1 MFQSLAVNSKDSSPF
16 QASFCVDL
24 HVHSCHS
31 TCPSQWILQKIGCG
45 ESYTPPRKIYDIARA
60 RGMNYVTITDHD
72 TISGA
77 LEIAHLP
84 QVFISEEISAFFPDD
99 KCEVHVLAW
108 NITEA
113 QHREISRLRHNIFE
127 LVPYLMG
134 QGIAHACAHPL
145 CAANNR
151 LTIEHVEQLILLF
164 SVFELNGA
172 RNNVQN
178 EALRKIVSA
187 LSPESTARM
196 EEKHGFS
203 AIVSKP
209 WLKSFVA
216 GSDDHSSCNIARS
229 STGIEVP
236 RAGVGRSGYA
246 PTAALMRSVMEGK
259 TSPRVIPATPLGF
272 AHNLYAIGFQFYKN
286 STGLAQDINNS
297 TVLRFAENMLTG
309 QPDTR
314 SRSIRTRVMSL
325 GGFLLQCG
333 RWVARSEK
341 SMQENMLEAAGR
353 AIAGTPSLS
362 AAAESVNE
370 ILPQQRMPQ
379 REALLASFVAEVT
392 ENVQLSCANSVLAD
406 VLKGN
411 FFNVFKLVG
420 AMGSLYAMLAPYGIG
435 YSLFA
440 QDKMFARQCLRRMTP
455 RGKGN
460 DIRSENAAIA
470 HFTDTYSEVNGVAK
484 TLQSMLPLAREQG
497 KKMDILTCVRA
508 ENSEPCAEPCTEFCA
523 ESGAQSGSGQV
534 NFSPIGSFSIPEY
547 PELSLNYPP
556 ALKIVQHCY
565 ERGYTLLHS
574 ATPGPMG
581 LAALLTAKMLKLPIH
596 ATYHTAFPQYILELT
611 GDPSLE
617 EATWRYVYW
626 YYNQMDVVFAPS
638 AATMKELI
646 AHGLPEE
653 KIRLYPRGVDA
664 KRYTPAWQK
673 QQQAQADG
681 VRFLYVGRLSREKS
695 VHRLVDAF
703 RLVLEHMPTAQLNIV
718 GDGPQAEELQHQAA
732 DLPVTFTGY
741 LSGAALVRAYEQA
754 DIFVF
759 PSTTDTYGK
768 VVLEAQAAGLA
779 VVVSGQ
785 GGPREN
791 VVPGKSGLVVRQETA
806 EAYASAMLALASDP
820 HMLLGM
826 KREARCYAESRSS
839 EKAFA
844 AQWKLI
850 ETLTPQACW

>member
-1 MFQSLAVNSKDSSPF
+1 MFPSPDGKQRKSSPF
-16 QASFCVDL
+16 NAAFCVDL
-24 HVHSCHS
+24 HVHSRHS

-60 RGMNYVTITDHD
+60 RGMDYVTITDHD
-72 TISGA
+72 TIAGA

-84 QVFISEEISAFFPDD
+84 QTFISEEISAYFPED
-99 KCEVHVLAW
+99 KCEIHVLAW
-108 NITEA
+108 DITEA
-113 QHREISRLRHNIFE
+113 QHREITRLRGNIFE

-134 QGIAHACAHPL
+134 QGIAHSCAHPL

-151 LTIEHVEQLILLF
+151 LTLGHVEQLMLLF

-178 EALRKIVSA
+178 EALRQIVEG
-187 LSPESTARM
+187 LTPESTARM
-196 EEKHGFS
+196 AEKHHVS
-203 AIVSKP
+203 ALVAQP
-209 WLKSFVA
+209 WRKSFVA

-229 STGIEVP
+229 STVIEVSSAELGCSGHAP
-236 RAGVGRSGYA
+236 ASALLRA
-246 PTAALMRSVMEGK
+246 VMAGG
-259 TSPRVIPATPLGF
+259 TTPRVIPATPLGF
-272 AHNLYAIGFQFYKN
+272 AHNLYAIGYQFYKN

-309 QPDTR
+309 KPDTR
-314 SRSIRTRVMSL
+314 TRTIKTRVMSI
-325 GGFLLQCG
+325 GGFLLNCG
-333 RWVARSEK
+333 RWVSRSEK
-341 SMQENMLEAAGR
+341 SMQESILEAAGR
-353 AIAGTPSLS
+353 AIAQSPELAV
-362 AAAESVNE
+362 AADSVNV
-370 ILPQQRMPQ
+370 IVPQERMPR
-379 REALLASFVAEVT
+379 REALLGRFVGDVA
-392 ENVQLSCANSVLAD
+392 ENVQLACANSVLSD

-440 QDKMFARQCLRRMTP
+440 QDKMFTRECLRRFFP
-455 RGKGN
+455 R
-460 DIRSENAAIA
+460 DARSDTAADRAAIA
-470 HFTDTYSEVNGVAK
+470 HFTDTYLEVNGVAK

-497 KKMDILTCVRA
+497 KKMDILTCVRP
-508 ENSEPCAEPCTEFCA
+508 ENVKNSHSDGLGPI
-523 ESGAQSGSGQV
+523 
-534 NFSPIGSFSIPEY
+534 NFNPTGSFSIPEY
-547 PELSLNYPP
+547 PELTLHYPP

-565 ERGYTLLHS
+565 ESGYTLLHS

-664 KRYTPAWQK
+664 SRYTPACRNSSRES
-673 QQQAQADG
+673 AQG
-681 VRFLYVGRLSREKS
+681 TRFLYVGRLSREKS
-695 VHRLVDAF
+695 VNRLVDAF
-703 RLVLEHMPTAQLNIV
+703 RLVMEHIPGAQLTIV
-718 GDGPQAEELQHQAA
+718 GDGPQAGELQAQAA
-732 DLPVTFTGY
+732 DMPVTFTGY
-741 LSGAALVRAYEQA
+741 LSGAALVQAYEEA

-791 VVPGKSGLVVRQETA
+791 VVPDKSGIVVRQETA
-806 EAYASAMLALASDP
+806 EAYASAMVALASDEA
-820 HMLLGM
+820 MLFAM

-839 EKAFA
+839 QKAFA

>member
-1 MFQSLAVNSKDSSPF
+1 MFQSIAGDKKDSSPF

-72 TISGA
+72 TITGA

-84 QVFISEEISAFFPDD
+84 QTFISEEISAYFPNDR
-99 KCEVHVLAW
+99 CEVHVLAW

-113 QHREISRLRHNIFE
+113 QHKEITRLRQNIFE
-127 LVPYLMG
+127 LVPYLAE

-151 LTIEHVEQLILLF
+151 LTLSHVEQLILLF

-187 LSPESTARM
+187 LTPEATAKM
-196 EEKHGFS
+196 EDRHGFG
-203 AIVSKP
+203 AHVAQP

-229 STGIEVP
+229 STVVAVP
-236 RAGVGRSGYA
+236 RADVGQSGHA
-246 PTAALMRSVMEGK
+246 PTTALLRSIMAGR
-259 TSPRVIPATPLGF
+259 TTPRVIPATPLGF
-272 AHNLYAIGFQFYKN
+272 AHNLYAIGYQFYKN

-314 SRSIRTRVMSL
+314 SRSIRTRVMSI
-325 GGFLLQCG
+325 GGFFLQCG

-353 AIAGTPSLS
+353 AIGRSQDLL
-362 AAAESVNE
+362 AAADSVNV
-370 ILPQQRMPQ
+370 ILPQERMPQ

-392 ENVQLSCANSVLAD
+392 ESVQLACSNAVLAD

-440 QDKMFARQCLRRMTP
+440 QDKMFARECLRRFVP
-455 RGKGN
+455 IGKKHEING
-460 DIRSENAAIA
+460 DRAAIA
-470 HFTDTYSEVNGVAK
+470 HFTDTYLEVNGVAK

-497 KKMDILTCVRA
+497 KKMDILTCVRPHSA
-508 ENSEPCAEPCTEFCA
+508 SDTP
-523 ESGAQSGSGQV
+523 GSDLGPV
-534 NFSPIGSFSIPEY
+534 NFCPIGSFSIPEY
-547 PELSLNYPP
+547 PELTLNYPP

-565 ERGYTLLHS
+565 ESGYTLLHS

-664 KRYTPAWQK
+664 SRYTPAWQGS
-673 QQQAQADG
+673 QQGQDLA

-695 VHRLVDAF
+695 VTRLVDAF
-703 RLVLEHMPTAQLNIV
+703 RLVQQRMPSARLSIV
-718 GDGPQAEELQHQAA
+718 GDGPQAEELQSQAA
-732 DLPVTFTGY
+732 GMPVTFTGY

-791 VVPGKSGLVVRQETA
+791 VIPGKSGLVVRQETA
-806 EAYASAMLALASDP
+806 EAYASAMLALASDAN
-820 HMLLGM
+820 MLLAM

-850 ETLTPQACW
+850 ETLSPQACW

>member
-1 MFQSLAVNSKDSSPF
+1 MFQSLSGSSKESSPF
-16 QASFCVDL
+16 QASFGVDL

-45 ESYTPPRKIYDIARA
+45 ESYTPPRRIYDIARA

-84 QVFISEEISAFFPDD
+84 QAFISEEISAFFPDD
-99 KCEVHVLAW
+99 RCEIHVLAW

-113 QHREISRLRHNIFE
+113 QHREISRLRHNIFD

-178 EALRKIVSA
+178 ETLRKIVSA
-187 LSPESTARM
+187 LTPESTARM

-203 AIVSKP
+203 AHVARP

-229 STGIEVP
+229 STVIDVP
-236 RAGVGRSGYA
+236 RALVGRSGYA
-246 PTAALMRSVMEGK
+246 PAGALMRSVMEGK
-259 TSPRVIPATPLGF
+259 TTPSVIPATPLGF
-272 AHNLYAIGFQFYKN
+272 AHNLYAIGYQFYKN
-286 STGLAQDINNS
+286 TTGLAQDINNS

-314 SRSIRTRVMSL
+314 SRTIRTRVMSL

-353 AIAGTPSLS
+353 AIAGSPCLS

-370 ILPQQRMPQ
+370 ILPQQRMPR

-440 QDKMFARQCLRRMTP
+440 EDKMFARQCLRRMTP
-455 RGKGN
+455 N
-460 DIRSENAAIA
+460 DRRNDGRAENAAIA

-497 KKMDILTCVRA
+497 KKMDILTCVREDSA
-508 ENSEPCAEPCTEFCA
+508 DPN
-523 ESGAQSGSGQV
+523 AQSGPV

-581 LAALLTAKMLKLPIH
+581 LAALLTARMLKLPIH

-673 QQQAQADG
+673 QPEAQADG

-695 VHRLVDAF
+695 VNRLVDAF
-703 RLVLEHMPTAQLNIV
+703 RLVREHIPSACLNIV
-718 GDGPQAEELQHQAA
+718 GDGPQAEELQKQAA

-791 VVPGKSGLVVRQETA
+791 VLPDKSGIVVRQETA
-806 EAYASAMLALASDP
+806 EAYASAMMALASDP
-820 HMLLGM
+820 RLLLAM

>member
-1 MFQSLAVNSKDSSPF
+1 MFQSIAASSKDFSPF

-72 TISGA
+72 TITGA

-99 KCEVHVLAW
+99 KCEIHVLAW

-113 QHREISRLRHNIFE
+113 QHCEISRLRHNIFD
-127 LVPYLMG
+127 LVPYLAG

-151 LTIEHVEQLILLF
+151 LTIDHVEQLILLF

-187 LSPESTARM
+187 LTPESTARM
-196 EEKHGFS
+196 EEKHGFRTHV
-203 AIVSKP
+203 AQP
-209 WLKSFVA
+209 WRKSFVA

-229 STGIEVP
+229 STVVGVP
-236 RAGVGRSGYA
+236 RSLVGRSGYA
-246 PTAALMRSVMEGK
+246 PAAALLQSVMEGR
-259 TSPRVIPATPLGF
+259 TAPRVIPATPLGF
-272 AHNLYAIGFQFYKN
+272 AHNLYAIGYQFYKN

-314 SRSIRTRVMSL
+314 SRSIKTRVMSL

-333 RWVARSEK
+333 RWVARSDK

-353 AIAGTPSLS
+353 AIAKSPGLS
-362 AAAESVNE
+362 AAAEGVNV
-370 ILPQQRMPQ
+370 ILPQQHMPR
-379 REALLASFVAEVT
+379 REALLADFVGEVT
-392 ENVQLSCANSVLAD
+392 QNVQLSCANSVLAD

-440 QDKMFARQCLRRMTP
+440 QDKMFARQCLRRMTD
-455 RGKGN
+455 RGGVSG
-460 DIRSENAAIA
+460 IISENAVVA

-497 KKMDILTCVRA
+497 KNMDILTCVQA
-508 ENSEPCAEPCTEFCA
+508 ENAETP
-523 ESGAQSGSGQV
+523 AQSGPGPV

-673 QQQAQADG
+673 QQKAEAEG

-703 RLVLEHMPTAQLNIV
+703 RLVLGQMPTARLSIV
-718 GDGPQAEELQHQAA
+718 GDGPQAEDLQRQAA
-732 DLPVTFTGY
+732 DMPVTFTGY
-741 LSGAALVRAYEQA
+741 LTGAALVRAYEQA

-791 VVPGKSGLVVRQETA
+791 VIPGKSGIVVRQETA
-806 EAYASAMLALASDP
+806 EAYASAMLALASDAP
-820 HMLLGM
+820 MLLGM
-826 KREARCYAESRSS
+826 KREARSYAESRSS

>member
-1 MFQSLAVNSKDSSPF
+1 MFQSIAGDKKDSSPF

-72 TISGA
+72 TITGA

-84 QVFISEEISAFFPDD
+84 QTFISEEISAYFPEDR
-99 KCEVHVLAW
+99 CEIHVLAW

-113 QHREISRLRHNIFE
+113 QHKEITRLRQNIFE
-127 LVPYLMG
+127 LVPYLTE

-151 LTIEHVEQLILLF
+151 LTLSHVEQLILLF

-178 EALRKIVSA
+178 EVLRKIVSA
-187 LSPESTARM
+187 LTPEATARM
-196 EEKHGFS
+196 EDRHGLD
-203 AIVSKP
+203 AHVAQP

-229 STGIEVP
+229 STVVAVP
-236 RAGVGRSGYA
+236 RADVGQSGHA
-246 PTAALMRSVMEGK
+246 PTNALLRSVMAGR
-259 TSPRVIPATPLGF
+259 TTPRVIAATPLGF
-272 AHNLYAIGFQFYKN
+272 AHNLYAIGYQFYKN

-314 SRSIRTRVMSL
+314 SRSIRTRVMSI

-353 AIAGTPSLS
+353 AIGRSQDLL
-362 AAAESVNE
+362 AAADSVNV
-370 ILPQQRMPQ
+370 ILPQERMPQ

-392 ENVQLSCANSVLAD
+392 ESVQLACSNAVLAD

-440 QDKMFARQCLRRMTP
+440 QDKMFARECLRRFTP
-455 RGKGN
+455 NGKKHEVNG
-460 DIRSENAAIA
+460 DRAAIA
-470 HFTDTYSEVNGVAK
+470 HFTDTYLEVNGVAK

-497 KKMDILTCVRA
+497 KKMDILTCVRPDSA
-508 ENSEPCAEPCTEFCA
+508 PDTA
-523 ESGAQSGSGQV
+523 GSDLGPV

-547 PELSLNYPP
+547 PELTLNYPP

-565 ERGYTLLHS
+565 ENGYTLLHS

-664 KRYTPAWQK
+664 SRYTPAWQGR
-673 QQQAQADG
+673 QQGQDSA

-695 VHRLVDAF
+695 VTRLVDAF
-703 RLVLEHMPTAQLNIV
+703 RLVQQRMPSARLSIV
-718 GDGPQAEELQHQAA
+718 GDGPQAEELQSQAA
-732 DLPVTFTGY
+732 GMPVTFTGY
-741 LSGAALVRAYEQA
+741 LSGAALVRAYEEA

-791 VVPGKSGLVVRQETA
+791 VIPGKSGLVVRQETA
-806 EAYASAMLALASDP
+806 EAYASAMLALASDAN
-820 HMLLGM
+820 MLLAM

-850 ETLTPQACW
+850 ETLSPQACW

>member
-1 MFQSLAVNSKDSSPF
+1 MFQSIAGTTKDSSPF

-84 QVFISEEISAFFPDD
+84 QVFISEEISAYFPDD

-113 QHREISRLRHNIFE
+113 QHREISSLRHNIFE
-127 LVPYLMG
+127 LVPYLAG

-151 LTIEHVEQLILLF
+151 LTIDHVEQLILLF

-187 LSPESTARM
+187 LTPESTSRM
-196 EEKHGFS
+196 EEKHGFRTHV
-203 AIVSKP
+203 AQP

-229 STGIEVP
+229 STVVGVP
-236 RAGVGRSGYA
+236 RALVGRSGYA
-246 PTAALMRSVMEGK
+246 PVAALMRSVMEGK

-272 AHNLYAIGFQFYKN
+272 AHNLYAIGYQFYKN
-286 STGLAQDINNS
+286 TTGLAQDINNS

-314 SRSIRTRVMSL
+314 SRSIKTRVMSL

-353 AIAGTPSLS
+353 AIADSPGLA
-362 AAAESVNE
+362 AAAESVNV
-370 ILPQQRMPQ
+370 ILPQQHMPQ
-379 REALLASFVAEVT
+379 REAMLASFVAEVT
-392 ENVQLSCANSVLAD
+392 ESVQLSCANSVLAD

-440 QDKMFARQCLRRMTP
+440 QDKMFARQCLRRMVAKG
-455 RGKGN
+455 RGGE
-460 DIRSENAAIA
+460 ISSENAAIA

-508 ENSEPCAEPCTEFCA
+508 ENSEACAQP
-523 ESGAQSGSGQV
+523 GHGPV
-534 NFSPIGSFSIPEY
+534 NFDPIGSFSIPEY

-664 KRYTPAWQK
+664 SRYTPAWQK
-673 QQQAQADG
+673 QDATQSAG

-703 RLVLEHMPTAQLNIV
+703 RLVLEQIPTARLNIV
-718 GDGPQAEELQHQAA
+718 GDGPQAEDLQRQAA

-741 LSGAALVRAYEQA
+741 LSGAALVSAYEQA

-791 VVPGKSGLVVRQETA
+791 VVPGKSGIVVRQETA
-806 EAYASAMLALASDP
+806 EAYASAMLALASDA

-839 EKAFA
+839 QKAFA

-850 ETLTPQACW
+850 ETLAPQACW

>member
-1 MFQSLAVNSKDSSPF
+1 
-16 QASFCVDL
+16 
-24 HVHSCHS
+24 
-31 TCPSQWILQKIGCG
+31 
-45 ESYTPPRKIYDIARA
+45 
-60 RGMNYVTITDHD
+60 MNYVTITDHD

-99 KCEVHVLAW
+99 RCEIHVLAW

-113 QHREISRLRHNIFE
+113 QHREISRLRHNIFD

-151 LTIEHVEQLILLF
+151 LTIEHVEQLVLLF

-178 EALRKIVSA
+178 EALHKIVSA
-187 LSPESTARM
+187 LTPESTARM

-203 AIVSKP
+203 SHVTRP
-209 WLKSFVA
+209 WIKSFVA

-229 STGIEVP
+229 STVINVP
-236 RAGVGRSGYA
+236 RALIGRSGYA
-246 PTAALMRSVMEGK
+246 PTAALMRSIMEGK
-259 TSPRVIPATPLGF
+259 TTPSVIPATPLGF
-272 AHNLYAIGFQFYKN
+272 AHNLYAIGYQFYKN
-286 STGLAQDINNS
+286 TTGLAQDINNS

-309 QPDTR
+309 QPETR
-314 SRSIRTRVMSL
+314 SRTIRTRVMSL

-353 AIAGTPSLS
+353 AIAGSPSLS
-362 AAAESVNE
+362 AAAESINE
-370 ILPQQRMPQ
+370 ILSQQRMPR

-440 QDKMFARQCLRRMTP
+440 EDKMFARQCLRRITAKD
-455 RGKGN
+455 RAKESHG
-460 DIRSENAAIA
+460 ENAAIA

-497 KKMDILTCVRA
+497 KKMDILTCVRQDSTGP
-508 ENSEPCAEPCTEFCA
+508 N
-523 ESGAQSGSGQV
+523 AQFTPGPV

-581 LAALLTAKMLKLPIH
+581 LAALLTARMLKLPIH

-626 YYNQMDVVFAPS
+626 YYSQMDVVFAPS

-673 QQQAQADG
+673 QHEAQADG

-695 VHRLVDAF
+695 VNRLVDAF
-703 RLVLEHMPTAQLNIV
+703 RLVHEHMPTACLNIV
-718 GDGPQAEELQHQAA
+718 GDGPQAEELQRQAA

-741 LSGAALVRAYEQA
+741 LSGTALVRAYEQA

-791 VVPGKSGLVVRQETA
+791 VLPDKSGIVVRQETA
-806 EAYASAMLALASDP
+806 EAYASAMMALATDP
-820 HMLLGM
+820 RTLLAM

>member
-1 MFQSLAVNSKDSSPF
+1 M
-16 QASFCVDL
+16 
-24 HVHSCHS
+24 
-31 TCPSQWILQKIGCG
+31 PSMAPP
-45 ESYTPPRKIYDIARA
+45 YTNFLGGPVFW
-60 RGMNYVTITDHD
+60 GQVT
-72 TISGA
+72 
-77 LEIAHLP
+77 
-84 QVFISEEISAFFPDD
+84 
-99 KCEVHVLAW
+99 
-108 NITEA
+108 
-113 QHREISRLRHNIFE
+113 
-127 LVPYLMG
+127 
-134 QGIAHACAHPL
+134 
-145 CAANNR
+145 
-151 LTIEHVEQLILLF
+151 
-164 SVFELNGA
+164 
-172 RNNVQN
+172 
-178 EALRKIVSA
+178 
-187 LSPESTARM
+187 
-196 EEKHGFS
+196 
-203 AIVSKP
+203 
-209 WLKSFVA
+209 
-216 GSDDHSSCNIARS
+216 
-229 STGIEVP
+229 
-236 RAGVGRSGYA
+236 
-246 PTAALMRSVMEGK
+246 
-259 TSPRVIPATPLGF
+259 
-272 AHNLYAIGFQFYKN
+272 HNLYAIGYQFYKN

-314 SRSIRTRVMSL
+314 SRNIRTRVMSL

-353 AIAGTPSLS
+353 AIAGSSKLS

-370 ILPQQRMPQ
+370 ILPQQHMPQ

-440 QDKMFARQCLRRMTP
+440 QDKMFARQCLRRMTA
-455 RGKGN
+455 RGRGS

-497 KKMDILTCVRA
+497 KKMDILTCVRP
-508 ENSEPCAEPCTEFCA
+508 ENADS
-523 ESGAQSGSGQV
+523 SAQTGLGPV

-596 ATYHTAFPQYILELT
+596 ATYHTAFPQYIMELT

-646 AHGLPEE
+646 DHGLPEE

-673 QQQAQADG
+673 QQHAQADG

-703 RLVLEHMPTAQLNIV
+703 RLVHERMPTARLNIV
-718 GDGPQAEELQHQAA
+718 GDGPQADELQSQAA

-741 LSGAALVRAYEQA
+741 LNGAALVRAYEQA

-791 VVPGKSGLVVRQETA
+791 VVPDKSGIVVRQETA

-820 HMLLGM
+820 SLLLGM

>member
-1 MFQSLAVNSKDSSPF
+1 MFQNLGEASKGHGPLE
-16 QASFCVDL
+16 AAYRVDM
-24 HVHSCHS
+24 HVHSRHS

-60 RGMNYVTITDHD
+60 RGMDYVTITDHD
-72 TISGA
+72 TIDGA

-84 QVFISEEISAFFPDD
+84 QTFISEEISAYFPDD
-99 KCEVHVLAW
+99 KCEIHVLAW
-108 NITEA
+108 NISEA
-113 QHREISRLRHNIFE
+113 QHGEITRLRTNIYD
-127 LVPYLMG
+127 LVPYLRG

-151 LTIEHVEQLILLF
+151 LTHNHVEQLLLLF
-164 SVFELNGA
+164 GVLECNGA

-178 EALRKIVSA
+178 EALRRIVEA
-187 LSPESTARM
+187 LTPETITAM
-196 EEKHGFS
+196 EHRHGFE
-203 AIVSKP
+203 AIVPQP
-209 WLKSFVA
+209 WRKAFVA

-229 STGIEVP
+229 STTVFVP
-236 RAGVGRSGYA
+236 REEVGRSGYA
-246 PTAALMRSVMEGK
+246 STEALLRGVMGGN
-259 TSPRVIPATPLGF
+259 TRPCCIPATPLGF
-272 AHNLYAIGFQFYKN
+272 AHNLYAIGYQFYKN

-309 QPDTR
+309 LPETR
-314 SRSIRTRVMSL
+314 NRGIKTRVMSV

-353 AIAGTPSLS
+353 AISRSPELSGAAGET
-362 AAAESVNE
+362 AAV
-370 ILPQQRMPQ
+370 LPQEWMPR
-379 REALLASFVAEVT
+379 REKLLARFVGEVT
-392 ENVQLSCANSVLAD
+392 ENVQLSCADSVLAD

-420 AMGSLYAMLAPYGIG
+420 AIGSLYAMLAPYGIG

-440 QDKMFARQCLRRMTP
+440 QDKKFAQECLRRYAP
-455 RGKGN
+455 GKGRN
-460 DIRSENAAIA
+460 GRGGERAAVA
-470 HFTDTYSEVNGVAK
+470 HFTDTYLEVNGVAK
-484 TLQSMLPLAREQG
+484 TLQAMLPLARGQG
-497 KKMDILTCVRA
+497 KRLDILTCA
-508 ENSEPCAEPCTEFCA
+508 PEGHA
-523 ESGAQSGSGQV
+523 ESGNAESCAKPV
-534 NFSPIGSFSIPEY
+534 NFAPTGSFSVPEY
-547 PELSLNYPP
+547 PELTLNYPP
-556 ALKIVQHCY
+556 ALKIVQYCY
-565 ERGYTLLHS
+565 EQGYTLLHS

-596 ATYHTAFPQYILELT
+596 ATYHTAFPQYIHEFT
-611 GDPSLE
+611 GDSSLE

-646 AHGLPEE
+646 AHGLPER

-664 KRYTPAWQK
+664 SRYTPAWRND
-673 QQQAQADG
+673 ARRAAG
-681 VRFLYVGRLSREKS
+681 THFLYVGRLSREKS
-695 VHRLVDAF
+695 VHRLLDAF
-703 RLVLEHMPTAQLNIV
+703 RLALEMLPEARLTVV
-718 GDGPQAEELQHQAA
+718 GDGPQAA
-732 DLPVTFTGY
+732 DLRARAEDMPVTFTGY
-741 LSGAALVRAYEQA
+741 LTGGALIQAYEQA

-759 PSTTDTYGK
+759 PSTTDTYGR

-791 VVPGKSGLVVRQETA
+791 MLPGKSGLVVRQETA
-806 EAYASAMLALASDP
+806 DAYASAMAALASDP
-820 HMLLGM
+820 DMLRSM
-826 KREARCYAESRSS
+826 QREAREYAESRSS

-844 AQWKLI
+844 AQWTLI
-850 ETLTPQACW
+850 ETLAPQACW

>member
-1 MFQSLAVNSKDSSPF
+1 MFQSIAASTKDFSPF

-72 TISGA
+72 TITGA

-99 KCEVHVLAW
+99 KCEIHVLAW

-113 QHREISRLRHNIFE
+113 QHCEISRLRHNIFD
-127 LVPYLMG
+127 LVPYLAG

-151 LTIEHVEQLILLF
+151 LTIDHVEQLILLF

-187 LSPESTARM
+187 LTPESTARM
-196 EEKHGFS
+196 EEKHGFRTHV
-203 AIVSKP
+203 AQP
-209 WLKSFVA
+209 WRKSFVA
-216 GSDDHSSCNIARS
+216 GFDDHSSCNIARS
-229 STGIEVP
+229 STVVGVP
-236 RAGVGRSGYA
+236 RALVGRSGYA
-246 PTAALMRSVMEGK
+246 PAAALLQSVMEGK
-259 TSPRVIPATPLGF
+259 TAPRVIPATPLGF
-272 AHNLYAIGFQFYKN
+272 AHNLYAIGYQFYKN

-314 SRSIRTRVMSL
+314 SRSIKTRVMSL

-333 RWVARSEK
+333 RWVARSDK

-353 AIAGTPSLS
+353 AIAKSPGLS
-362 AAAESVNE
+362 AAAEGVNL
-370 ILPQQRMPQ
+370 ILPQQHMPR
-379 REALLASFVAEVT
+379 REALLADFVGEVT
-392 ENVQLSCANSVLAD
+392 QNVQLSCANSVLAD

-440 QDKMFARQCLRRMTP
+440 QDKMFARQCLRRMTD
-455 RGKGN
+455 RGGVSG
-460 DIRSENAAIA
+460 IISENAVVA

-497 KKMDILTCVRA
+497 KNMDILTCVRA
-508 ENSEPCAEPCTEFCA
+508 ESAEAPV
-523 ESGAQSGSGQV
+523 QSGPGPV

-673 QQQAQADG
+673 QQKAEAEG

-703 RLVLEHMPTAQLNIV
+703 RLVLGQMPTARLSIV
-718 GDGPQAEELQHQAA
+718 GDGPQAEDLQRQAA
-732 DLPVTFTGY
+732 DMPVTFTGY
-741 LSGAALVRAYEQA
+741 LTGAALVRAYEQA

-791 VVPGKSGLVVRQETA
+791 VIPGKSGIVVRQETA
-806 EAYASAMLALASDP
+806 EAYASAMLALASDAP
-820 HMLLGM
+820 MLLGM

>member
-1 MFQSLAVNSKDSSPF
+1 
-16 QASFCVDL
+16 
-24 HVHSCHS
+24 
-31 TCPSQWILQKIGCG
+31 
-45 ESYTPPRKIYDIARA
+45 
-60 RGMNYVTITDHD
+60 
-72 TISGA
+72 
-77 LEIAHLP
+77 
-84 QVFISEEISAFFPDD
+84 
-99 KCEVHVLAW
+99 
-108 NITEA
+108 
-113 QHREISRLRHNIFE
+113 
-127 LVPYLMG
+127 MG

-151 LTIEHVEQLILLF
+151 LTLEHVEQLVLLF

-196 EEKHGFS
+196 EEKHGFR
-203 AIVSKP
+203 AIVPKP

-229 STGIEVP
+229 STVVDVP
-236 RAGVGRSGYA
+236 RDLVGRSGYA
-246 PTAALMRSVMEGK
+246 PTAALMRSVMAGK
-259 TSPRVIPATPLGF
+259 TTPLVIPATPLGF
-272 AHNLYAIGFQFYKN
+272 AHNLYAIGYQFYKN

-314 SRSIRTRVMSL
+314 SRNIRTRVMSL

-353 AIAGTPSLS
+353 AIAGSPKLS

-370 ILPQQRMPQ
+370 ILPQQHMPQ

-392 ENVQLSCANSVLAD
+392 ENVQLSCANSVLSD

-440 QDKMFARQCLRRMTP
+440 QDKMFARQCLRRMTA
-455 RGKGN
+455 RGRGS

-497 KKMDILTCVRA
+497 KKMDILTCVRP
-508 ENSEPCAEPCTEFCA
+508 ENADSSTQTGLGP
-523 ESGAQSGSGQV
+523 V

-646 AHGLPEE
+646 DHGLPEE

-664 KRYTPAWQK
+664 KRYTPAWQ
-673 QQQAQADG
+673 QQQHAQADG

-703 RLVLEHMPTAQLNIV
+703 RLVQERMPTARLNIV
-718 GDGPQAEELQHQAA
+718 GDGPQAEELQSLAA

-791 VVPGKSGLVVRQETA
+791 VVPGKSGIVVRQETA

-820 HMLLGM
+820 NLLLGM

>member
-1 MFQSLAVNSKDSSPF
+1 M
-16 QASFCVDL
+16 
-24 HVHSCHS
+24 
-31 TCPSQWILQKIGCG
+31 
-45 ESYTPPRKIYDIARA
+45 
-60 RGMNYVTITDHD
+60 
-72 TISGA
+72 
-77 LEIAHLP
+77 
-84 QVFISEEISAFFPDD
+84 
-99 KCEVHVLAW
+99 
-108 NITEA
+108 
-113 QHREISRLRHNIFE
+113 
-127 LVPYLMG
+127 
-134 QGIAHACAHPL
+134 L
-145 CAANNR
+145 C
-151 LTIEHVEQLILLF
+151 

-187 LSPESTARM
+187 LSPESTAKM

-203 AIVSKP
+203 AIVAKP

-229 STGIEVP
+229 SIVIEVP
-236 RAGVGRSGYA
+236 RSGVGRSGYA
-246 PTAALMRSVMEGK
+246 PTLALMRSVMEGK

-272 AHNLYAIGFQFYKN
+272 AHNLYAIGYQFYKN

-309 QPDTR
+309 KPGTR
-314 SRSIRTRVMSL
+314 SRTIKTRVMSI
-325 GGFLLQCG
+325 GGFLLNCG
-333 RWVARSEK
+333 RWVSRSEK
-341 SMQENMLEAAGR
+341 SMQESILEAAGR
-353 AIAGTPSLS
+353 AIAQSPELAV
-362 AAAESVNE
+362 AADSVNV
-370 ILPQQRMPQ
+370 IVPQERMPR
-379 REALLASFVAEVT
+379 REALLARVVGDVA
-392 ENVQLSCANSVLAD
+392 ENVQLACANSVLSD

-420 AMGSLYAMLAPYGIG
+420 ALGPLYAMLAPYGIG

-440 QDKMFARQCLRRMTP
+440 QDKMFTRECLRRFRP
-455 RGKGN
+455 RGA
-460 DIRSENAAIA
+460 RSDTAADKAAIA
-470 HFTDTYSEVNGVAK
+470 HFTDTYLEVNGVAK

-508 ENSEPCAEPCTEFCA
+508 ENSEFCAEPCAEPCA
-523 ESGAQSGSGQV
+523 ESGAQSGSGPV

-556 ALKIVQHCY
+556 ALKIVLHCY

-646 AHGLPEE
+646 DHGLPEE

-673 QQQAQADG
+673 QQHTQADG

-703 RLVLEHMPTAQLNIV
+703 RLVQERMPTARLNIV
-718 GDGPQAEELQHQAA
+718 GDGPQADELQSQAA

-741 LSGAALVRAYEQA
+741 LIGAALVRAYEQA

-791 VVPGKSGLVVRQETA
+791 VVPGKSGIVVRQETA

-820 HMLLGM
+820 NLLLGM

>member
-1 MFQSLAVNSKDSSPF
+1 MFQSIAGDKKDSSPF

-72 TISGA
+72 TITGA

-84 QVFISEEISAFFPDD
+84 QTFISEEISAYFPDD
-99 KCEVHVLAW
+99 RCEVHVLAW

-113 QHREISRLRHNIFE
+113 QHKEITRLRQNIFE
-127 LVPYLMG
+127 LVPYLTE

-151 LTIEHVEQLILLF
+151 LTLSHVEQLILLF
-164 SVFELNGA
+164 SIFELNGA

-187 LSPESTARM
+187 LTPEATAKM
-196 EEKHGFS
+196 EDRHGLD
-203 AIVSKP
+203 AHVAQP

-229 STGIEVP
+229 STVVAVP
-236 RAGVGRSGYA
+236 RADVGQSGHA
-246 PTAALMRSVMEGK
+246 PTASLLRSVMAGR
-259 TSPRVIPATPLGF
+259 TTPRVIPATPLGF
-272 AHNLYAIGFQFYKN
+272 AHNLYAIGYQFYKN

-314 SRSIRTRVMSL
+314 SRSIRTRVMSI

-353 AIAGTPSLS
+353 AIGRSQDLL
-362 AAAESVNE
+362 AAADSVNV
-370 ILPQQRMPQ
+370 ILPQERMPQ
-379 REALLASFVAEVT
+379 REALLANFVAEVT
-392 ENVQLSCANSVLAD
+392 ESVQLACSNAVLAD

-440 QDKMFARQCLRRMTP
+440 QDKMFARECLRRFAP
-455 RGKGN
+455 NGKKHEING
-460 DIRSENAAIA
+460 DRAAIA
-470 HFTDTYSEVNGVAK
+470 YFTDTYLEVNGVAK

-497 KKMDILTCVRA
+497 KKMDILTCVRPDSA
-508 ENSEPCAEPCTEFCA
+508 SDTP
-523 ESGAQSGSGQV
+523 GSDLGPV
-534 NFSPIGSFSIPEY
+534 NFCPIGSFSIPEY
-547 PELSLNYPP
+547 PELTLNYPP

-565 ERGYTLLHS
+565 ESGYTLLHS

-664 KRYTPAWQK
+664 SRYTPAWQGS
-673 QQQAQADG
+673 QQGQDSA

-695 VHRLVDAF
+695 VTRLVDAF
-703 RLVLEHMPTAQLNIV
+703 RLVLEQMPSARLSIV
-718 GDGPQAEELQHQAA
+718 GDGPQAEELQSQAA
-732 DLPVTFTGY
+732 GMPVTFTGY

-791 VVPGKSGLVVRQETA
+791 VIPGKSGLVVRQETA
-806 EAYASAMLALASDP
+806 EAYASAMLALASDAS
-820 HMLLGM
+820 MLLAM
-826 KREARCYAESRSS
+826 KHEARCYAESRSS
-839 EKAFA
+839 QKAFA

-850 ETLTPQACW
+850 ETLSPQACW

>member
-1 MFQSLAVNSKDSSPF
+1 MFQSIAGEKKDSSPF

-72 TISGA
+72 TITGA

-84 QVFISEEISAFFPDD
+84 QTFISEEISAYFPDD
-99 KCEVHVLAW
+99 RCEVHVLAW

-113 QHREISRLRHNIFE
+113 QHKEITRLRQNIFE
-127 LVPYLMG
+127 LVPYLTE

-151 LTIEHVEQLILLF
+151 LTLSHVEQLILLF

-178 EALRKIVSA
+178 EVLRKIVGA
-187 LSPESTARM
+187 LTPEATAKM
-196 EEKHGFS
+196 EDKHGFG
-203 AIVSKP
+203 AHVAQP

-229 STGIEVP
+229 STVVEVS
-236 RAGVGRSGYA
+236 RRDVGQSGHA
-246 PTAALMRSVMEGK
+246 PTTALLRSIMAGR
-259 TSPRVIPATPLGF
+259 TTPRVIPATPLGF
-272 AHNLYAIGFQFYKN
+272 AHNLYAIGYQFYKN

-314 SRSIRTRVMSL
+314 SRSIRTRVMSI

-353 AIAGTPSLS
+353 AIGRSQDLL
-362 AAAESVNE
+362 AAADSVNV
-370 ILPQQRMPQ
+370 ILPQERMPQ

-392 ENVQLSCANSVLAD
+392 ESVQLACSNAVLAD

-440 QDKMFARQCLRRMTP
+440 QDKMFARECLRRFVP
-455 RGKGN
+455 IGKKHEING
-460 DIRSENAAIA
+460 DRAAIA
-470 HFTDTYSEVNGVAK
+470 YFTDTYLEVNGVAK

-497 KKMDILTCVRA
+497 KKMDILTCVRPDSA
-508 ENSEPCAEPCTEFCA
+508 SDTP
-523 ESGAQSGSGQV
+523 GSDLGPV
-534 NFSPIGSFSIPEY
+534 NFCPIGSFSIPEY
-547 PELSLNYPP
+547 PELTLNYPP

-565 ERGYTLLHS
+565 ESGYTLLHS

-664 KRYTPAWQK
+664 SRYTPAWQGS
-673 QQQAQADG
+673 QQGQDSA

-695 VHRLVDAF
+695 VTRLVDAF
-703 RLVLEHMPTAQLNIV
+703 RLVLEQMPSARLSIV
-718 GDGPQAEELQHQAA
+718 GDGPQAEELQSQAA
-732 DLPVTFTGY
+732 GMPVTFTGY

-791 VVPGKSGLVVRQETA
+791 VIPGKSGLVVRQETA
-806 EAYASAMLALASDP
+806 EAYASAMLALASDAS
-820 HMLLGM
+820 MLLAM
-826 KREARCYAESRSS
+826 KHEARCYAESRSS
-839 EKAFA
+839 QKAFA

-850 ETLTPQACW
+850 ETLSPQACW

>member
-1 MFQSLAVNSKDSSPF
+1 MFQSIAGDKKDSSPF

-72 TISGA
+72 TITGA

-84 QVFISEEISAFFPDD
+84 QTFISEEISAYFPDD
-99 KCEVHVLAW
+99 RCEVHVLAW

-113 QHREISRLRHNIFE
+113 QHKEITRLRQNIFE
-127 LVPYLMG
+127 LVPYLTE

-151 LTIEHVEQLILLF
+151 LTLSHVEQLILLF
-164 SVFELNGA
+164 SIFELNGA

-187 LSPESTARM
+187 LTPEATAKM
-196 EEKHGFS
+196 EDRHGLD
-203 AIVSKP
+203 AHVAQP

-229 STGIEVP
+229 STVVAVP
-236 RAGVGRSGYA
+236 RADVGQSGHA
-246 PTAALMRSVMEGK
+246 PTASLLRSVMAGR
-259 TSPRVIPATPLGF
+259 TTPRVIPATPLGF
-272 AHNLYAIGFQFYKN
+272 AHNLYAIGYQFYKN

-314 SRSIRTRVMSL
+314 SRSIRTRVMSI

-353 AIAGTPSLS
+353 AIGRSQDLL
-362 AAAESVNE
+362 AAADSVNV
-370 ILPQQRMPQ
+370 ILPQERMPQ
-379 REALLASFVAEVT
+379 REALLANFVAEVT
-392 ENVQLSCANSVLAD
+392 ESVQLACSNAVLAD

-440 QDKMFARQCLRRMTP
+440 QDKMFARECLRRFAP
-455 RGKGN
+455 NGKKHEING
-460 DIRSENAAIA
+460 DRAAIA
-470 HFTDTYSEVNGVAK
+470 YFTDTYLEVNGVAK

-497 KKMDILTCVRA
+497 KKMDILTCVRPDSA
-508 ENSEPCAEPCTEFCA
+508 SDTP
-523 ESGAQSGSGQV
+523 GSDLGPV
-534 NFSPIGSFSIPEY
+534 NFCPIGSFSIPEY
-547 PELSLNYPP
+547 PELTLNYPP

-565 ERGYTLLHS
+565 ESGYTLLHS

-581 LAALLTAKMLKLPIH
+581 LAALLTANMLKLPIH

-664 KRYTPAWQK
+664 SRYTPAWQGS
-673 QQQAQADG
+673 QQGQDSA

-695 VHRLVDAF
+695 VTRLVDAF
-703 RLVLEHMPTAQLNIV
+703 RLVLEQMPSARLSIV
-718 GDGPQAEELQHQAA
+718 GDGPQAEELQSQAA
-732 DLPVTFTGY
+732 GMPVTFTGY

-791 VVPGKSGLVVRQETA
+791 VIPGKSGLVVRQETA
-806 EAYASAMLALASDP
+806 EAYASAMLALASDAS
-820 HMLLGM
+820 MLLAM
-826 KREARCYAESRSS
+826 KHEARCYAESRSS
-839 EKAFA
+839 QKAFA

-850 ETLTPQACW
+850 ETLSPQACW

>member
-1 MFQSLAVNSKDSSPF
+1 MFQSLAAKQTNSPYN
-16 QASFCVDL
+16 AAFCIDL

-60 RGMNYVTITDHD
+60 RGMDYVTITDHD
-72 TISGA
+72 TITGA

-84 QVFISEEISAFFPDD
+84 QTFISEEISACFPDD
-99 KCEVHVLAW
+99 KCEIHVLAW
-108 NITEA
+108 DITEA
-113 QHREISRLRHNIFE
+113 QHREIALLRSNIFE
-127 LVPYLMG
+127 LVPYLNG

-151 LTIEHVEQLILLF
+151 LSLGHVEQLILLF
-164 SVFELNGA
+164 SVFEINGA
-172 RNNVQN
+172 RNNLQN
-178 EALRKIVSA
+178 EVLRKIVEG
-187 LSPESTARM
+187 LTPQSTARM
-196 EEKHGFS
+196 EEKHGL
-203 AIVSKP
+203 AAQVPHP
-209 WLKSFVA
+209 WCKSFVA

-229 STGIEVP
+229 STEVLVP
-236 RAGVGRSGYA
+236 QAELGCSGHAPASALLRAVMAGR
-246 PTAALMRSVMEGK
+246 T
-259 TSPRVIPATPLGF
+259 TPRVIPATPVGF
-272 AHNLYAIGFQFYKN
+272 AHNLYAIGYQFYKN

-314 SRSIRTRVMSL
+314 TRTIRTRVMSI

-353 AIAGTPSLS
+353 AIAQSPELAE
-362 AAAESVNE
+362 AADSVNA
-370 ILPQQRMPQ
+370 IVPQERMPE
-379 REALLASFVAEVT
+379 REALLARIVGDVA

-411 FFNVFKLVG
+411 FFIVFKLVG

-440 QDKMFARQCLRRMTP
+440 QDKKFAHECLRRLCASDAKKQANGD
-455 RGKGN
+455 R
-460 DIRSENAAIA
+460 AAVA
-470 HFTDTYSEVNGVAK
+470 HFTDTYLEVNGVAK

-497 KKMDILTCVRA
+497 KKMDILTCLRL
-508 ENSEPCAEPCTEFCA
+508 ENVKND
-523 ESGAQSGSGQV
+523 GANSLGPI
-534 NFSPIGSFSIPEY
+534 NFSPTGSFSIPEY
-547 PELSLNYPP
+547 PELTLNYPP
-556 ALKIVQHCY
+556 VLKIVQHCY
-565 ERGYTLLHS
+565 ESGYTLLHS

-664 KRYTPAWQK
+664 SRYTPAWRNSARTT
-673 QQQAQADG
+673 AQG
-681 VRFLYVGRLSREKS
+681 RRFLYVGRLSKEKS

-703 RLVLEHMPTAQLNIV
+703 RLVLGHIPGAQLTIV
-718 GDGPQAEELQHQAA
+718 GDGPQAGELQAQAA
-732 DLPVTFTGY
+732 DLPVIFTGY
-741 LSGAALVRAYEQA
+741 LSGGALVQAYEDA

-779 VVVSGQ
+779 VVVSGH

-791 VVPGKSGLVVRQETA
+791 VVPDRSGIVVRQETA
-806 EAYASAMLALASDP
+806 EAYASAMVALACDEA
-820 HMLLGM
+820 MLFSM

-839 EKAFA
+839 QKAFA

-850 ETLTPQACW
+850 ETLSPQACW

>member
-1 MFQSLAVNSKDSSPF
+1 
-16 QASFCVDL
+16 
-24 HVHSCHS
+24 
-31 TCPSQWILQKIGCG
+31 
-45 ESYTPPRKIYDIARA
+45 
-60 RGMNYVTITDHD
+60 MNYVTITDHD

-99 KCEVHVLAW
+99 KCEIHVLAW

-113 QHREISRLRHNIFE
+113 QHREISLLRHNIFD

-151 LTIEHVEQLILLF
+151 LTLEHVEQLVLLF

-196 EEKHGFS
+196 EEKHGFRS
-203 AIVSKP
+203 IVPKP

-229 STGIEVP
+229 STVVDVP
-236 RAGVGRSGYA
+236 RDLVGRSGYA
-246 PTAALMRSVMEGK
+246 PTAALMRSVMAGK
-259 TSPRVIPATPLGF
+259 TTPIVIPATPLGF
-272 AHNLYAIGFQFYKN
+272 AHNLYAIGYQFYKN

-314 SRSIRTRVMSL
+314 SRNIRTRVMSL

-353 AIAGTPSLS
+353 AIAGSSKLS

-370 ILPQQRMPQ
+370 ILPQQHMPQ

-440 QDKMFARQCLRRMTP
+440 QDKMFARQCLRRMTA
-455 RGKGN
+455 RGRGS

-497 KKMDILTCVRA
+497 KKMDILTCVRP
-508 ENSEPCAEPCTEFCA
+508 ENADS
-523 ESGAQSGSGQV
+523 SAQTGLGPV

-596 ATYHTAFPQYILELT
+596 ATYHTAFPQYIMELT

-646 AHGLPEE
+646 DHGLPEE

-673 QQQAQADG
+673 QQHTQADG

-695 VHRLVDAF
+695 VHRLVEAF
-703 RLVLEHMPTAQLNIV
+703 RLVHERMPTARLNIV
-718 GDGPQAEELQHQAA
+718 GDGPQADELQSQAA

-741 LSGAALVRAYEQA
+741 LIGAALVRAYEQA

-791 VVPGKSGLVVRQETA
+791 VVPDKSGIVVRQETA

-820 HMLLGM
+820 SLLLGM